1 MADLLV
7 LFPSK
12 EGAGVEEI
20 REARAYFQDHGSV
33 VAYRPGTPRI
43 TRPQLVLG
51 FEDGP
56 RAAVLFRVLG
66 RPSVSGRMGPGHDR
80 PETQI
85 EVMVGT
91 VRVTVTAR
99 RKNQIRHLE
108 VLVRDFGIHPPAKAA
123 VVSLEM
129 NSLPIASIRAG
140 RSGKAS
146 LPVPDEPSFDLRID
160 GGWTVPVLLRF
171 RS

>member
-1 MADLLV
+1 
-7 LFPSK
+7 
-12 EGAGVEEI
+12 
-20 REARAYFQDHGSV
+20 
-33 VAYRPGTPRI
+33 
-43 TRPQLVLG
+43 
-51 FEDGP
+51 
-56 RAAVLFRVLG
+56 
-66 RPSVSGRMGPGHDR
+66 MGPGHDR
-80 PETQI
+80 LEPRI

-108 VLVRDFGIHPPAKAA
+108 VLMRDFGLHPPKKAA
-123 VVSLEM
+123 IVSLEM
-129 NSLPIASIRAG
+129 NSLPIASVRTG
-140 RSGKAS
+140 RTGKAS

>member
-1 MADLLV
+1 M
-7 LFPSK
+7 
-12 EGAGVEEI
+12 GEI
-20 REARAYFQDHGSV
+20 HAAREYFQSYGSV
-33 VAYRPGTPRI
+33 VAYRPGSPRV

-56 RAAVLFRVLG
+56 RASVLFRVLG
-66 RPSVSGRMGPGHDR
+66 RPRGSGRMGPGHDR
-80 PETQI
+80 LETQI

-99 RKNQIRHLE
+99 RKNRLRYLD
-108 VLVRDFGIHPPAKAA
+108 VLVRDFGLQSPAKAA
-123 VVSLEM
+123 VVTLEIDG
-129 NSLPIASIRAG
+129 LPTASIRTG
-140 RSGKAS
+140 RTGKAS
-146 LPVPDEPSFDLRID
+146 LPVPDAPSFDLRID

>member
-1 MADLLV
+1 
-7 LFPSK
+7 
-12 EGAGVEEI
+12 
-20 REARAYFQDHGSV
+20 
-33 VAYRPGTPRI
+33 
-43 TRPQLVLG
+43 
-51 FEDGP
+51 
-56 RAAVLFRVLG
+56 
-66 RPSVSGRMGPGHDR
+66 MGPGHDR
-80 PETQI
+80 LETQV

-123 VVSLEM
+123 AVSLEV
-129 NSLPIASIRAG
+129 NSLQIASIRTG
-140 RSGKAS
+140 RTGKAS
-146 LPVPDEPSFDLRID
+146 LPIPDAPSFDLRID